1 MPRDSL
7 DLADQHAALL
17 NKREQGKK
25 RTRIRNRVPDDWKSD
40 KVYPQDRPASYTP
53 RSPGR
58 DVLCGGYRR
67 SEYQIEVH
75 SRDYVKH
82 VVSRRE
88 NHKVKDSYNY
98 IARTEKPRDGSE
110 EGEKLPESI
119 SASQRRKAHGG
130 TDSKAEKTSQSRTLA
145 DFK

>member
-17 NKREQGKK
+17 NKREEGKK
-25 RTRIRNRVPDDWKSD
+25 RTRLRNRVPDDWKSD
-40 KVYPQDRPASYTP
+40 KVYPQDKPASYTP

-75 SRDYVKH
+75 SRDYVKR

-88 NHKVKDSYNY
+88 NHRVKEGDNHV
-98 IARTEKPRDGSE
+98 ARTEKKRNGLE
-110 EGEKLPESI
+110 EGEKLPQSV
-119 SASQRRKAHGG
+119 SASQRRKSHGR
-130 TDSKAEKTSQSRTLA
+130 TDSKPEKNSESRTLA